1 MGLFDRWRRKK
12 KSKTTVQLQEPEKL
26 KPAKDST
33 TETSVKGEEDTLVDL
48 VVEYERLVKRR
59 EELQVERGE
68 LTAKLDRDEID
79 HDDFRKELM
88 SKIQEAA
95 TVSENLRIAAAKLTS
110 QGYRGVL
117 H

>member
-1 MGLFDRWRRKK
+1 MGLFDSWRRKR
-12 KSKTTVQLQEPEKL
+12 KSKATVQLQEPEKP
-26 KPAKDST
+26 KSVQDDT
-33 TETSVKGEEDTLVDL
+33 VETSVKDEAEDLVDL
-48 VVEYERLVKRR
+48 VAEYERLVKRR

-68 LTAKLDRDEID
+68 LTAKLDHDEINP
-79 HDDFRKELM
+79 DDFRKELM